1 MTAKENYL
9 DIKKKKTN
17 IAVVVHNVVPNAQPE
32 LDIISRTNH
41 EAKDLR

>member
-9 DIKKKKTN
+9 HIQKKTN
-17 IAVVVHNVVPNAQPE
+17 IAVVVHNVGPNAQPE
-32 LDIISRTNH
+32 LDIISRTNQ